1 MSLNSIMNIG
11 LSGLSTAQSQLGVT
25 SDNISNVNTPGY
37 IRKVATQ
44 QSVTVAGVGMGV
56 QSGKTT
62 IAADQYLEA
71 ASYTAAGAASQ
82 ADTSYQLLDQIQ
94 SRFGDIT
101 DTSNLFNQAASTLS
115 DMSQAAESA
124 SSTPARQQ
132 VVSDLTSFLNTANG
146 LSSNIQQVRANADS
160 QIGSDVGQINDLL
173 KNITDLNAS
182 ISSATVTGAD
192 ATGAQTTQLQYL
204 DQLSKLVDIS
214 VTRESNGGVTVRTG
228 GGLTLATGNTAAS
241 LSYTPANSVDATTTF
256 SPITVT
262 GVNGETR
269 DLSDYVSSG
278 EVAGLLETRDKT
290 SVAINDQLNE
300 YVRQFTNTL
309 NAVHN
314 QGSAVP
320 APASLTGK
328 NTSLSASE
336 AVSGFTGQTNLVTLD
351 SSGNAT
357 HTLAIDFSAGTMSLD
372 GGAVTSFTASNFVSQ
387 VNSAFGGNATLS
399 FNNGVMSLAASGAG
413 GNDGVAVV
421 DPSSSGAT
429 KQGQGF
435 SQYFGLNDL
444 ITSKTPTSYNTG
456 LTATDASG
464 FAGGQIGFTLK
475 SDAGSTLANIKVTL
489 PNPATM
495 ADMVTALND
504 TATGLG
510 KYGTFSL
517 DSNGALTFKGF
528 GSPANSLNVSSDS
541 TSRNGYGASFSQFFG
556 LGDVQGTIASGV
568 QVNTTVAN
576 DPTQLA
582 LAKVDLTA
590 ASGSALAKGDGSN
603 GSALAAI
610 GDTVV
615 TFAKAGLN
623 GGGASTLTN
632 YGTNL
637 AGQVGALAS
646 QSKNDR
652 DSADALL
659 TEATNRRSAQ
669 EGVNLDEELVN
680 LTTYQQGYSAAS
692 RLIQAAKDMYDV
704 LLNMM
709 G

>member
-1 MSLNSIMNIG
+1 M
-11 LSGLSTAQSQLGVT
+11 
-25 SDNISNVNTPGY
+25 
-37 IRKVATQ
+37 
-44 QSVTVAGVGMGV
+44 
-56 QSGKTT
+56 
-62 IAADQYLEA
+62 
-71 ASYTAAGAASQ
+71 
-82 ADTSYQLLDQIQ
+82 
-94 SRFGDIT
+94 
-101 DTSNLFNQAASTLS
+101 
-115 DMSQAAESA
+115 
-124 SSTPARQQ
+124 
-132 VVSDLTSFLNTANG
+132 
-146 LSSNIQQVRANADS
+146 
-160 QIGSDVGQINDLL
+160 
-173 KNITDLNAS
+173 
-182 ISSATVTGAD
+182 
-192 ATGAQTTQLQYL
+192 QYL

-214 VTRESNGGVTVRTG
+214 VTRETNGGVTVRTG

-269 DLSDYVSSG
+269 DLSDYISSG

-290 SVAINDQLNE
+290 AVAINDQLNE
-300 YVRQFTNTL
+300 YVRQFTNTV

-320 APASLTGK
+320 APASLSGK
-328 NTSLSASE
+328 NTSLSDSE
-336 AVSGFTGQTNLVTLD
+336 AISGFSGQTNLVTLD
-351 SSGNAT
+351 SSGNVT

-372 GGAVTSFTASNFVSQ
+372 GGAATSFTASNFVSQ

-399 FNNGVMSLAASGAG
+399 FSNGVMSLAASGAG

-421 DPSSSGAT
+421 DPSSGGAA

-444 ITSKTPTSYNTG
+444 ITSNIPTSYNTG
-456 LTATDASG
+456 LTATDDSG

-475 SDAGSTLANIKVTL
+475 SDAGSTLANIKVAL

-556 LGDVQGTIASGV
+556 LGDVQGTLASGV
-568 QVNTTVAN
+568 QVNATVAN

-582 LAKVDLTA
+582 LARVDLTA

-603 GSALAAI
+603 GSALAAV